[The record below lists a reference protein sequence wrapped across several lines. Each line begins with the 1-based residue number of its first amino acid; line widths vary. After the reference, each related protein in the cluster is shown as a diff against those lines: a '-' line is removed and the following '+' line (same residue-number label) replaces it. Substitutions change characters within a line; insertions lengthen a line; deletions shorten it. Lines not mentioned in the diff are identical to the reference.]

1 MIITALRLNE
11 SAVILPSGI
20 NFDVISIIDA
30 YYSVI
35 WVDRYNDCGEFEL
48 VLPADDKYILGLKE
62 DDILVSNESESIM
75 VIEKINIQQEETSTK
90 LYLSGQSIESFLR
103 RRIIYEKTFFNG
115 QNISK
120 YPDPLNDPSMVV
132 NAISSLLE
140 KSFFGTYDPDN
151 LRSTNAIDTN
161 VYVDGTLEQ
170 GHPFLSMFV
179 NAYIYNQNLYDVIS
193 DICKQL
199 NIGFKFKAEIGS
211 LNLIKF
217 RLYLYYG
224 LVLTDQFDSDQPY
237 YNPNLKVVIFSETF
251 DNLLT
256 SDYNIDKTT
265 YKNVIKV
272 DGVYHEDDPVNN
284 GQLIETPITIEVEGQ
299 IKQDDGNYIEPY
311 GLLRREDY
319 LDGSSIT
326 DQDQYSVILDN
337 LGSALE
343 FNTNHA
349 NTDALLNTI
358 GSVNTIGYFRVS
370 SYDMSAQFSLSQ
382 AGPWLSVTWADYNI
396 GIIGSYAVTTF
407 SVKLVY
413 SQAGSSQVIIS
424 QDQYEKRLENE
435 GKGELMSKE
444 YLEEFAAEVNPEINF
459 TYGTDPEDDYYLGDV
474 VTVRNKY
481 GVAAYCRVTEYIHSE
496 DESGKSNHPT
506 FTIGGSNIGTET

>member
-11 SAVILPSGI
+11 TPVIIPGGI

-62 DDILVSNESESIM
+62 DDILVSNESETIM
-75 VIEKINIQQEETSTK
+75 VIDKINIQQEETSAK

-115 QNISK
+115 QDTSN

-140 KSFFGTYDPDN
+140 KTFFGVYDPGN
-151 LRSTNAIDTN
+151 LRSTNAIDAN

-179 NAYIYNQNLYDVIS
+179 NAYIYNQNLYDTIS

-224 LVLTDQFDSDQPY
+224 LTLTDQFDPNQPY
-237 YNPNLKVVIFSETF
+237 YNPNLKVVIFSEDF

-272 DGVYHEDDPVNN
+272 DGVYHEDDPVNE
-284 GQLIETPITIEVEGQ
+284 GQLIETPITIDVEGQ
-299 IKQDDGNYIEPY
+299 IKQDDGTYITPY
-311 GLLRREDY
+311 GLYRREDY
-319 LDGSSIT
+319 LDASNIS
-326 DQDQYSVILDN
+326 DQDEYTVKIEGN
-337 LGSALE
+337 LSI
-343 FNTNHA
+343 NTLHA
-349 NTDALLNTI
+349 NTDALLELL
-358 GSVNTIGYFRVS
+358 GGVNITGYIRIA

-382 AGPWLSVTWADYNI
+382 AGPWTSITWNDYNL
-396 GIIGSYAVTTF
+396 IITNPSGSWAIETF
-407 SVKLVY
+407 SIKLEY
-413 SQAGSSQVIIS
+413 LQTGSQQVIIS
-424 QDQYEKRLENE
+424 QAQYEKRLENE
-435 GKGELMSKE
+435 GNGVLIEKE
-444 YLEEFAAEVNPEINF
+444 YIEEFAAEVNPEINF
-459 TYGTDPEDDYYLGDV
+459 TYGTDPEDDYYLGDI
-474 VTVRNKY
+474 VTVRNRY
-481 GVAAYCRVTEYIHSE
+481 GVAAYCRITEYIHSE
-496 DESGKSNHPT
+496 DETGKSSHPT
-506 FTIGGSNIGTET
+506 FEISNTNIGVE